1 MEMFMEK
8 KVVVSGMRPTG
19 RLHLG
24 NYWGALHNWIKLQND
39 YKCYFFIAD
48 LHSLT
53 TAYDNTSDIYENS
66 ILMIVDWL
74 SCGID
79 PNKAVIFRQS
89 DIKEHYQLHL
99 ILSMITPISHL
110 LRNPTF
116 KEQLVE
122 IYKRKYQGQ
131 EDKAKKATGYIE
143 KIGEISQMARDE
155 IDAMNSDAANY
166 GFLGYPVL
174 QSADILLYNA
184 DFVPVGKDQLAH
196 IEITREIARRFN
208 KLFSSIL
215 KEPQALLTENPLLP
229 GIDGKKMS
237 KSYGNTIYIG
247 ENGEELRKKIMR
259 MYTDPQKIKA
269 TDKGNPSG
277 CVVFAFHK
285 IYNSNFK
292 EREDECKEGKI
303 GCVNCKKHLFE
314 ILDKIMKEI
323 DEKRNYYL
331 SNKSVILEIIE
342 KGNILASKVAS
353 RKFEEVMKVVKL
365 R

>member
-1 MEMFMEK
+1 MENK
-8 KVVVSGMRPTG
+8 KIIVSGMRPTG

-24 NYWGALHNWIKLQND
+24 NYWGALYNWIKLQND
-39 YKCYFFIAD
+39 YNCYFFIAD

-53 TAYDNTSDIYENS
+53 TSSDNTSNIYENS

-79 PNKAVIFRQS
+79 PNRVVIFRQS
-89 DIKEHYQLHL
+89 EIKEHYQLHL
-99 ILSMITPISHL
+99 ILSMITPLSYL

-122 IYKRKYQGQ
+122 IYKLKYRGQ

-143 KIGEISQMARDE
+143 KIGKISDMNDQEINAL
-155 IDAMNSDAANY
+155 NSDAANY

-174 QSADILLYNA
+174 QSADILLYDA

-208 KLFSSIL
+208 RLFSPVL
-215 KEPQALLTENPLLP
+215 KEPQALLTEHPLLP

-247 ENGEELRKKIMR
+247 ENGEELNKKIMR
-259 MYTDPQKIKA
+259 MFTDPNKIRA
-269 TDKGNPSG
+269 NDKGNPDG

-285 IYNSNFK
+285 IYNQNYK
-292 EREDECKEGKI
+292 EREIECREGKI
-303 GCVNCKKHLFE
+303 GCVNCKKNLFN
-314 ILDKIMKEI
+314 ILDSIMKEI
-323 DEKRNYYL
+323 NDRRSYYI
-331 SNKSVILEIIE
+331 SNKNLIMDIID
-342 KGNILASKVAS
+342 KGNKKASCVSAK
-353 RKFEEVMKVVKL
+353 KFEEIMRSVKL
-365 R
+365 I